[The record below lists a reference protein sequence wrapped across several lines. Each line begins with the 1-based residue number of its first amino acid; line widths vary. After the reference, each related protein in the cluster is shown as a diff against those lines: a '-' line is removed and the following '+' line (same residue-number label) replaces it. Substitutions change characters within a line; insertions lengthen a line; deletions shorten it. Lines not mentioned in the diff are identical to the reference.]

1 LQDRAKT
8 VDAQFGTIAENQTLL
23 LAKFAGKSRP
33 NPIVDLKM
41 TRSSSDGDNLE
52 ELDYGNDPSPDY
64 TVEVLVITSRNPGI
78 EGPNEAERTK

>member
-1 LQDRAKT
+1 
-8 VDAQFGTIAENQTLL
+8 VDAQFGTIAENQTLI

-64 TVEVLVITSRNPGI
+64 TVEVLVRMITLKNPGI